1 MKTLTKTLLYLQMA
15 AILITTALAGPH
27 TKEKHFQGKVSSFE
41 TAQFV
46 GTTMFVD
53 GSGTGQGTHLGRF
66 TYNYE
71 FTVDLPTLDAVG
83 SAEFVAANGDS
94 FTTTIT
100 PTVSDGA
107 PGFAH
112 LIETHTI
119 VGGTGRFAGATGEFT
134 LDRMFSFATSISIGT
149 VDGEIVIHK
158 N

>member
-15 AILITTALAGPH
+15 AILTTTALAGPH
-27 TKEKHFQGKVSSFE
+27 TKEKHFRGKVSSFE

-100 PTVSDGA
+100 ATASGP

-112 LIETHTI
+112 VIETHTI